1 MAGAVRQML
10 PPVNDDGPWGDAIQY
25 YLRDRRVSQA
35 EICRI
40 TKLTSNTVSNA
51 ARGRHTN
58 TQTLTKIARAL
69 GVSLEDLMSDP
80 RRRPPLNPAVADMLS
95 HNPEVIAKA
104 MLALFHLVNQAYPHP
119 AEMSIRPLSLNVKM
133 QPPGPPAPPKRR
145 RPVKK

>member
-1 MAGAVRQML
+1 MCVYSAAAEPEEEPMAGAVRQML
-10 PPVNDDGPWGDAIQY
+10 PPVNDDWPWGDAIQY

-80 RRRPPLNPAVADMLS
+80 RRRPPLN
-95 HNPEVIAKA
+95 
-104 MLALFHLVNQAYPHP
+104 
-119 AEMSIRPLSLNVKM
+119 
-133 QPPGPPAPPKRR
+133 
-145 RPVKK
+145 